1 MSRLKLWYDRQ
12 PPALRALLTIN
23 VVIYIVW
30 QFLRL
35 STPVEAFVWDYLA
48 LNPAL
53 PDILLQPWQLLTYNF
68 LHLAPG
74 LGGLIHIAFN
84 MLFLYWI
91 GKGLE
96 EMHGSHTL
104 MAVYILAGLAGGI
117 VTVLLF
123 NLIPIGLFQGIV
135 HGASASVLGVLMT
148 VAILYPYKKIALL
161 LLGTIRLLYIVI
173 GFLVL
178 DLLLALGGGGRSVT
192 AHWGGALGG
201 FLLARAEHS
210 TIDLTS
216 WARVFFGGD
225 GGRSA
230 SASRHAPRRPSTPQ
244 KKGWIDRLDDWL
256 TGATSSSSPSGAS
269 SGSASSS
276 SSSSSSGT
284 SSAQEEEVD
293 RILDK
298 ISEQGYDALT
308 EKEKRILYEAS
319 KD

>member
-1 MSRLKLWYDRQ
+1 MNQFKLWYNRQ
-12 PPALRALLTIN
+12 PPALRALLVIN
-23 VVIYIVW
+23 VVIYILW

-35 STPVEAFVWDYLA
+35 SSPIEAFVWEHLA
-48 LNPAL
+48 LNPGL
-53 PDILLQPWQLLTYNF
+53 PGILLQPWQLLTYNF

-104 MAVYILAGLAGGI
+104 MAVYILAGLAGGLI
-117 VTVLLF
+117 TVILH
-123 NLIPIGLFQGIV
+123 NLIPIALFQGIV

-178 DLLLALGGGGRSVT
+178 DFLLALGGGGRSVT

-201 FLLARAEHS
+201 FLMAKAEHS
-210 TIDLTS
+210 KIDMTS
-216 WARVFFGGD
+216 WARIFFGG
-225 GGRSA
+225 GGRSPSPSRRVSRA
-230 SASRHAPRRPSTPQ
+230 SSGPK

-256 TGATSSSSPSGAS
+256 TGAASPQSSSSTTSES
-269 SGSASSS
+269 SGSSS
-276 SSSSSSGT
+276 SSSQADGG
-284 SSAQEEEVD
+284 ADDEEVD

-308 EKEKRILYEAS
+308 EEEKRILYEAS
-319 KD
+319 KDS